1 MIFNKY
7 QTKEQYIIMSKRMVN
22 DNFFNCG
29 LIISLLPG
37 SKRRKSVKC
46 EHNNI
51 AAGENIPKTINIS
64 SEVFVSFNLNI
75 SLR

>member
-1 MIFNKY
+1 
-7 QTKEQYIIMSKRMVN
+7 MSKRMVS
-22 DNFFNCG
+22 DSFFNCG
-29 LIISLLPG
+29 LIFSLSPG

-46 EHNNI
+46 ELNKI

-64 SEVFVSFNLNI
+64 SEVFDSLNLNT

>member
-7 QTKEQYIIMSKRMVN
+7 QTNEQYIKISKRMVR

-46 EHNNI
+46 ELNKM

-64 SEVFVSFNLNI
+64 SEVFVSLSLNI
-75 SLR
+75 SLM